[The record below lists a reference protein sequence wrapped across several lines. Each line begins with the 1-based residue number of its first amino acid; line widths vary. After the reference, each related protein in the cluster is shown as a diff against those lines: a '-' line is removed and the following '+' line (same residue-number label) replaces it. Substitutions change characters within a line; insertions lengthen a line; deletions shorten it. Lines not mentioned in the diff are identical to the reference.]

1 MPVAKYE
8 HQNEVQDTSSRI
20 KLSDKNKKNGFLDI
34 EIQALTKDGYFRKDL
49 DKFLYFNPIT
59 YGILPFR
66 QLRGGGGGGLFGP
79 DPENK
84 VTVNGLI

>member
-1 MPVAKYE
+1 MLFIISEPVYYQKILR
-8 HQNEVQDTSSRI
+8 NIEVSSAVRNVND
-20 KLSDKNKKNGFLDI
+20 SRYG
-34 EIQALTKDGYFRKDL
+34 
-49 DKFLYFNPIT
+49 FNPIT

-66 QLRGGGGGGLFGP
+66 QLRGGGGGLFGP

>member
-1 MPVAKYE
+1 MWDRMPSLGETIY
-8 HQNEVQDTSSRI
+8 I
-20 KLSDKNKKNGFLDI
+20 
-34 EIQALTKDGYFRKDL
+34 
-49 DKFLYFNPIT
+49 NPIT

-66 QLRGGGGGGLFGP
+66 QLRGGGGLFGP